1 MNKAELITAIANN
14 TDLTKAQAGT
24 ALDGLVNVVTS
35 ALTNGEKVTVLGFGT
50 FSTAERAARVYGA
63 GSVTDFSGLG
73 RRAGGRAVGRVR
85 AYPGLRTST
94 ESVRGGATA

>member
-1 MNKAELITAIANN
+1 MNKAELITAIPNN

-50 FSTAERAARVYGA
+50 FSTAERAARA
-63 GSVTDFSGLG
+63 GRNPKTGEAIQIKAKTIAKFK
-73 RRAGGRAVGRVR
+73 
-85 AYPGLRTST
+85 PGKDLADSIN
-94 ESVRGGATA
+94 G

>member
-14 TDLTKAQAGT
+14 TDLTKAQAGS

-50 FSTAERAARVYGA
+50 FSTAERAARA
-63 GSVTDFSGLG
+63 GRNPKTGEAIQIKAKTIAKFK
-73 RRAGGRAVGRVR
+73 
-85 AYPGLRTST
+85 PGKDLADSIN
-94 ESVRGGATA
+94 G

>member
-50 FSTAERAARVYGA
+50 FSTAERAARA
-63 GSVTDFSGLG
+63 GRNPKTGEAIQIKAKTIAKFK
-73 RRAGGRAVGRVR
+73 
-85 AYPGLRTST
+85 PGKDLADSIN
-94 ESVRGGATA
+94 G